1 VPHPCGFKSDVDL
14 GRFYELELCFREILL
29 SALQASF
36 SRRGFAQII
45 GVSDPLAAFGG
56 VSPSVGEITFS

>member
-1 VPHPCGFKSDVDL
+1 
-14 GRFYELELCFREILL
+14 LELCFREILL